1 MLGLNAVE
9 RLIKGFWTLRD
20 YDFLAGCITRI
31 ILGPIY
37 LSFSILLVI
46 AVLSTVI
53 MLQITQITLPSPV

>member
-20 YDFLAGCITRI
+20 YDFLAGCIARI
-31 ILGPIY
+31 IMGPIY

-46 AVLSTVI
+46 AVLPSVI
-53 MLQITQITLPSPV
+53 ML